1 MLPSWSTPE
10 ATARYAA
17 RFDGNNF
24 YRAAQ
29 GRNVSSVGI
38 GTYLGGMDDDSDRA
52 YEAAISAALRGGIN
66 FIDTSLNYRHQRS
79 ERNIGA
85 AINAVTAAGE
95 LHRDD
100 LMVCTKAGYLVP
112 GAVPEKL
119 DPGDVVGGMH
129 SLSPDFLADQ
139 LARSCTNL
147 GLEAIDVFYLH
158 NPETQ
163 LRFIPSEQFYERIR
177 RAFVFLEDAVRQGRI
192 LWYGTATWEGYRKS
206 AEAPDRLSLLK
217 LIEIAN
223 DIGGAR
229 HHFRFIQLP
238 FNLAMVEAYGQKA
251 EHGGGPPKSVL
262 EVAEEYGITAV
273 ASASLLQAKLAK
285 GLPDELA
292 NQLGLE
298 TDAQRAIQFVR
309 STPGITV
316 ALVGM
321 SQSAHVAENLALR
334 TVDPVPL
341 EVYKG
346 FYRQSG

>member
-1 MLPSWSTPE
+1 MLPRGSTPE
-10 ATARYAA
+10 ATANHAA

-24 YRAAQ
+24 YRTAQ
-29 GRNVSSVGI
+29 GRTVSSVGI
-38 GTYLGGMDDDSDRA
+38 GTYLGGMDENFDRA
-52 YEAAISAALRGGIN
+52 YESAITAAIRGGIN

-85 AINAVTAAGE
+85 AIHALTSAGE
-95 LHRDD
+95 MDRTD
-100 LMVCTKAGYLVP
+100 LMVCSKAGYLVP
-112 GAVPEKL
+112 GAVPEDL
-119 DPGDVVGGMH
+119 DPADVVGGMH
-129 SLSPDFLADQ
+129 SLSPTFLADQ

-147 GLEAIDVFYLH
+147 GLETIDVFYLH

-163 LRFIPSEQFYERIR
+163 LRFISPEQFYERIR
-177 RAFVFLEDAVRQGRI
+177 HAFVFLEDAVRQGRI
-192 LWYGTATWEGYRKS
+192 LYYGTATWDGYRKT
-206 AEAPDRLSLLK
+206 AEAADRLSLLK

-229 HHFRFIQLP
+229 HNFRFIQLP
-238 FNLAMVEAYGQKA
+238 FNLAMVEAYGQRV
-251 EHGGGPPKSVL
+251 EHDGSSSRTVL

-273 ASASLLQAKLAK
+273 ASASLLQARLAK
-285 GLPDELA
+285 GLPEELA
-292 NQLGLE
+292 SQLGLE

-321 SQSAHVAENLALR
+321 GQPAHVAENLVLK
-334 TVDPVPL
+334 TVEPVAP
-341 EVYKG
+341 EKYKG

>member
-17 RFDGNNF
+17 RFDGNHF
-24 YRAAQ
+24 YRTAQ
-29 GRNVSSVGI
+29 GRSVSSVGI
-38 GTYLGGMDDDSDRA
+38 GTYLGSMDDNSDRA
-52 YEAAISAALRGGIN
+52 YEAAISAAIRGGIN

-119 DPGDVVGGMH
+119 DPADVVGGMH

-163 LRFIPSEQFYERIR
+163 FRFISSEQFYERIR

-206 AEAPDRLSLLK
+206 SESPDRLSLLK

-223 DIGGAR
+223 DVGGAR

-309 STPGITV
+309 STPGVTV